1 MRAIVSAL
9 ALLASTSSFAITAE
23 ELIQKNIENRGGMAA
38 IKALQNTTATGKSTF
53 GGGDFSIDLA
63 VKMVATRDSQTRLEA
78 TFQGMTLV
86 NAFDGKESWTISPF
100 QGRKDPQRNGADEA
114 KAAKIGADFDGVLI
128 DYKEKGYSVEYLGTE
143 DVDGTDAHKLRVKVN
158 ATDSRTVFLDPD
170 YFLEI
175 MIEDR
180 IQIRGAETVSR
191 TELGDYE
198 KVNGVFLPFYMKAN
212 GQKTNFD
219 KIEANSTIDP
229 AQFAFPTSAKK

>member
-1 MRAIVSAL
+1 MRALAAAF
-9 ALLASTSSFAITAE
+9 ALLFSASSFAITAE
-23 ELIQKNIENRGGMAA
+23 ELIQKNIESRGGLAA
-38 IKALQNTTATGKSTF
+38 MKALNNTTAAGKMTF

-63 VKMVATRDSQTRLEA
+63 VKMIATRDSQTRMEA

-114 KAAKIGADFDGVLI
+114 KAASINADFDGVLV
-128 DYKEKGYSVEYLGTE
+128 DFKDKGYAIEYLGTQ
-143 DVDGTDAHKLRVKVN
+143 DVDGTEAHKLRVKLN

-170 YFLEI
+170 HFLEI

-180 IQIRGAETVSR
+180 MQMRGAEIVSK

-198 KVNGVFLPFYMKAN
+198 KVNGVYLPFYINAG
-212 GQKTNFD
+212 GQKINFD
-219 KIEANSTIDP
+219 KIEANTTVDP
-229 AQFAFPTSAKK
+229 TQFAFPTAAKK